1 MPMDKLSNIFHF
13 LKSHNKIKADNLEA
27 FQAKM
32 VSNPQLQEKVYS
44 YLRGN
49 NAIKADNIDSFREKI
64 GLTLTDPKSN
74 EPGKFKNRQ
83 EHDAFHLQGL
93 LEKAKI
99 EAPGLHDKYFELVN
113 SGKANP
119 ADVSAV
125 ITAMGGLPAYTEPVT
140 PSTPSNPTDWKNL
153 GFSGAQKTGGY
164 RYNSG
169 QGKPAVGSTT
179 NIKTGM
185 RSGKPLN

>member
-1 MPMDKLSNIFHF
+1 MS
-13 LKSHNKIKADNLEA
+13 
-27 FQAKM
+27 
-32 VSNPQLQEKVYS
+32 SNPKLQQKVFA

-49 NAIKADNIDSFREKI
+49 NAIKTDNFEGFRDSL
-64 GLTLTDPKSN
+64 GLITDPKNN

-83 EHDAFHLQGL
+83 EHDAFYLQGL
-93 LEKAKI
+93 LEKAKL

-140 PSTPSNPTDWKNL
+140 PSTPANPTDWKNL

-179 NIKTGM
+179 NIRSGM
-185 RSGKPLN
+185 GKGKPLN